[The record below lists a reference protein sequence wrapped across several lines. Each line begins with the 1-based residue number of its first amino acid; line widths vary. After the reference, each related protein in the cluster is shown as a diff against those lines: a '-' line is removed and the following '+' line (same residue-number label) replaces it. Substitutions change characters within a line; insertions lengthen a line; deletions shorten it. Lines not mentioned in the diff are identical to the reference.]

1 MNIVDMVKKSS
12 KSAAQTGPQPMVL
25 SLSELV
31 AEIDSAA
38 EGSFARDPY
47 LMEEVEQKSR
57 APYEQYIQFVLENTR
72 FALPLSNALEI
83 GRRPEITPLP
93 NLPKWVLGIS
103 NVRGEIVSFL
113 SLKAFFGIPAST
125 TGGERRFL
133 IVKNDA
139 IKVGMLVD
147 RILGIL
153 SLDHIERDLRK
164 SPYHKGEIA
173 KFISGVAVSE
183 ENLTNILAVDAIL
196 SSSRMV
202 GFRES

>member
-1 MNIVDMVKKSS
+1 MNVVDVVKKNS
-12 KSAAQTGPQPMVL
+12 KSAPQTGPQPVAL

-47 LMEEVEQKSR
+47 LPEEVEQKSR
-57 APYEQYIQFVLENTR
+57 APHEQYIQFVLEKTR
-72 FALPLSNALEI
+72 FALPLSSALEI

-93 NLPKWVLGIS
+93 NLPNWVLGIS

-113 SLKAFFGIPAST
+113 SLKAFFAIPAST
-125 TGGERRFL
+125 TGGERRFI

-173 KFISGVAVSE
+173 NFISGVAMSE

-196 SSSRMV
+196 SSSRMIS
-202 GFRES
+202 FRES